1 MDKTINEDEIV
12 EVTSVK
18 ELVEM
23 SGAGGGAFQ
32 GHAGA
37 KEMNQEEEMKGISSI
52 LDSQEELKSKILL
65 LSEKVDKL
73 TLLFTDLQEKYVHQ
87 NNQLRQELTG
97 RR

>member
-1 MDKTINEDEIV
+1 MDNNQR
-12 EVTSVK
+12 K
-18 ELVEM
+18 E
-23 SGAGGGAFQ
+23 FDNTFYNHQ
-32 GHAGA
+32 
-37 KEMNQEEEMKGISSI
+37 EEMKGISSI

-87 NNQLRQELTG
+87 TNQLRQELPG

>member
-1 MDKTINEDEIV
+1 MDNNQR
-12 EVTSVK
+12 K
-18 ELVEM
+18 E
-23 SGAGGGAFQ
+23 FDNTYYNHQ
-32 GHAGA
+32 
-37 KEMNQEEEMKGISSI
+37 EEMKGISSI

>member
-1 MDKTINEDEIV
+1 MDNNQR
-12 EVTSVK
+12 K
-18 ELVEM
+18 E
-23 SGAGGGAFQ
+23 FDNTFYNHQ
-32 GHAGA
+32 
-37 KEMNQEEEMKGISSI
+37 EEMKGISSI

-73 TLLFTDLQEKYVHQ
+73 TLLFTELQQKYVHQ

>member
-1 MDKTINEDEIV
+1 MDNEQRKDFDN
-12 EVTSVK
+12 T
-18 ELVEM
+18 
-23 SGAGGGAFQ
+23 FYNHQ
-32 GHAGA
+32 
-37 KEMNQEEEMKGISSI
+37 EEMKGISNI